1 MSSRFT
7 LATLLMLTT
16 IVAATTNL
24 AFTLYRES
32 RPIEWGTFTYTKA
45 EALQRD
51 GRTVLFFGIAT
62 YHVESQWIRR
72 QLDDSRLALA
82 AHRGEIVPLMRTY
95 ADWDDPEILAV
106 WNRFGH
112 TKRPMLLLFAAN
124 GAVTRI
130 EPWHIKNLD
139 RQFESR
145 SAIPAMPLLWFVG
158 TLLACAWMH
167 FYKRKSQNQAMAAT
181 SGLLSHRAH

>member
-7 LATLLMLTT
+7 LATLLMLTA
-16 IVAATTNL
+16 IVGATTNL
-24 AFTLYRES
+24 AFNLYRES
-32 RPIEWGTFTYTKA
+32 RPIEWETFTYTKA

-51 GRTVLFFGIAT
+51 GRTALFFGNAT
-62 YHVESQWIRR
+62 YHIESQRIRQ

-95 ADWDDPEILAV
+95 ADWDDPEIHAV

-112 TKRPMLLLFAAN
+112 TKRPMILLFSAN
-124 GAVTRI
+124 GPVTQI
-130 EPWHIKNLD
+130 EPLHIKDMD
-139 RQFESR
+139 RQFETI

-158 TLLACAWMH
+158 TIFACGSMH
-167 FYKRKSQNQAMAAT
+167 FYKRQRQYKAMAAA
-181 SGLLSHRAH
+181 R